1 MIILLKED
9 MIIVIVD
16 GGNKE
21 CEYTLDIYLP
31 AKRSIKVISIM
42 DEVTYNSWNGERGV
56 YSNYL
61 FIYLYRY

>member
-31 AKRSIKVISIM
+31 AKTSIKVISIM
-42 DEVTYNSWNGERGV
+42 DEVTYNSLEW
-56 YSNYL
+56 
-61 FIYLYRY
+61 